1 MESAM
6 TMTAPVTEPAVTV
19 ASRLAKAAPGIYPW
33 EISEGRYAGRMG
45 VFVPPTYMARVQAI
59 PGALYSKADTVW
71 TLPKAY
77 PAVLSLS
84 VMAKETGLPIKPHPD
99 LMAWVAQQ
107 AQHWQTLRDL
117 SAKVDLKA
125 RKAEGDRLYPH
136 QKDDAEWLA
145 YGKGQLPIPARLLL
159 NETGTGKTISV
170 IAGMRRLWI
179 PVGPGPDG
187 EPVSTGKPVL
197 IVAPQKTLKT
207 AWLDD
212 LAEFFP
218 EAKSELIRGTP
229 TQRRKVIERI
239 AAGETQV
246 GIIGWESLK
255 THTRFEAQP
264 GHALKKCEACGG
276 PTQSPD
282 EAVTEAKCQAH
293 EKELNKIDWGLI
305 VADEVHRAMNNASQT
320 TLALWGLVKRAPNA
334 LRWGLTGTPVSRRVE
349 QAWTLLHFADAT
361 AWPVKSAWIDY
372 YAESGYNMAGFFE
385 TQGFKPN
392 RLDEFQQ
399 TFAGVSRRRLK
410 DEVLDLPPLLMGGEL
425 RRECFM
431 AKEQATAYA
440 QMRDEMVLRV
450 KEGSLIAQNAMIA
463 AGRLTM
469 LASATGYP
477 DPEAEEKFQAV
488 LDENTQRVEQGLP
501 PKDLPPVEMLL
512 RMPSGKIDQ
521 VIEDLASGEFDGEQ
535 IALAFESRRLLRL
548 WEAEFAKR
556 HPELHEQLDVIAGD
570 RTHAL
575 CDIAVQDFQAGTK
588 RFVAYTY
595 GAGGTG
601 ITLTAAS
608 TLMRV
613 QRPWSPILWKQGLDR
628 VHRIGSDR
636 HQHVKVID
644 YVTAHTIEERQLTR
658 HGENALVLESIVQ
671 DGPKLLALLGEED
684 G

>member
-1 MESAM
+1 M
-6 TMTAPVTEPAVTV
+6 TMTASVTETAVTV
-19 ASRLAKAAPGIYPW
+19 ASRLAKASPGIYPW
-33 EISEGRYAGRMG
+33 EIAEGRYAGRMG

-77 PAVLSLS
+77 PAVLSLAA
-84 VMAKETGLPIKPHPD
+84 MAKETGLRIKPHPD
-99 LMAWVAQQ
+99 LAGWVAQQ
-107 AQHWQTLRDL
+107 AQDWAVLRQL
-117 SAKVDLKA
+117 SAKVDPAA
-125 RKAEGDRLYPH
+125 RKAPDAELYPH
-136 QKDDAEWLA
+136 QVDDADWLA
-145 YGKGQLPIPARLLL
+145 YGEGRAPIPARLLL

-170 IAGMRRLWI
+170 IAGMQRL
-179 PVGPGPDG
+179 DF
-187 EPVSTGKPVL
+187 VSTGKPVL

-212 LAEFFP
+212 LAEFYP
-218 EAKSELIRGTP
+218 DITAELIRGTP
-229 TQRRKVIERI
+229 TQRRKVIDRI

-264 GHALKKCEACGG
+264 GHALKRCESCGG

-320 TLALWGLVKRAPNA
+320 TLALWGLVRRAPNA
-334 LRWGLTGTPVSRRVE
+334 LRWGLTGTPVSRKVE
-349 QAWTLLHFADAT
+349 QAWTLLHYASAE

-385 TQGFKPN
+385 TQGFRPN
-392 RLDEFQQ
+392 RLEEFQQ

-440 QMRDEMVLRV
+440 QMRDEMVLKV
-450 KEGSLIAQNAMIA
+450 KEGVIVAQNAMIA

-477 DPEAEEKFQAV
+477 EDPEAVSASTEDDV
-488 LDENTQRVEQGLP
+488 
-501 PKDLPPVEMLL
+501 PVKMLL

-535 IALAFESRRLLRL
+535 VALAFESRRLLRL

-556 HPELHEQLDVIAGD
+556 YPERHGQLDVIAGD

-575 CDIAVQDFQAGTK
+575 CDIAVQDFQAGQK

-595 GAGGTG
+595 AAGGTG

-628 VHRIGSDR
+628 VHRIGSER

-658 HGENALVLESIVQ
+658 HGENAMVLESIVQ

>member
-1 MESAM
+1 M
-6 TMTAPVTEPAVTV
+6 TMTAPVTEAAVTV
-19 ASRLAKAAPGIYPW
+19 ASRLAKTAPGIYPW
-33 EISEGRYAGRMG
+33 EIAEGRYAGRMG

-59 PGALYSKADTVW
+59 PGALYSKADHVW

-77 PAVLSLS
+77 PAVLALS
-84 VMAKETGLPIKPHPD
+84 AMAKETGLPIKPHPE
-99 LMAWVAQQ
+99 LMAWVSQQ
-107 AQHWQTLRDL
+107 AQDWAVLRQL
-117 SAKVDLKA
+117 SAKVDPKA
-125 RKAEGDRLYPH
+125 VKVGPLYPH
-136 QKDDAEWLA
+136 QEDDAAWLS
-145 YGKGQLPIPARLLL
+145 YGGGQAPIPARLLL

-170 IAGMRRLWI
+170 IAGMQRL
-179 PVGPGPDG
+179 DF
-187 EPVSTGKPVL
+187 VSTGKPVL
-197 IVAPQKTLKT
+197 IIGPQKTLKT

-212 LAEFFP
+212 LADYYPDIKAEM
-218 EAKSELIRGTP
+218 IRGTP

-246 GIIGWESLK
+246 GIIAWDTLK
-255 THTRFEAQP
+255 IHTRFEAQP
-264 GHALKKCEACGG
+264 GHALKKCEKCGG

-293 EKELNKIDWGLI
+293 EKELNKINWGLI
-305 VADEVHRAMNNASQT
+305 VADEIHRAMNNTSQT

-334 LRWGLTGTPVSRRVE
+334 LRWGLTGTPVSRKVE
-349 QAWTLLHFADAT
+349 QAWTLLHFADAE

-385 TQGFKPN
+385 TQGFRPN
-392 RLDEFQQ
+392 RLEEFQQ

-477 DPEAEEKFQAV
+477 DPEAEAKFQAV
-488 LDENTQRVEQGLP
+488 MDENAERMMHSLP
-501 PKDLPPVEMLL
+501 PKPLPPVEMLL

-535 IALAFESRRLLRL
+535 VALAFESRRLLRL

-575 CDIAVQDFQAGTK
+575 CDIAVQDFQSGTK

-628 VHRIGSDR
+628 VHRIGSER
-636 HQHVKVID
+636 HLHVKVID
-644 YVTAHTIEERQLTR
+644 YVTAHSIEERQLTR

-671 DGPKLLALLGEED
+671 DGPKLLALLEE
-684 G
+684 GA